1 MPSERAVREIPCVR
15 LASITTSP
23 RCPRLL
29 SVGIVVRTDRN
40 ELLFT
45 DGIATVRPQRLMLIS
60 LACFAAMFGLAWS
73 TPPVL
78 PDGTDA
84 AAKRL
89 AIFKV
94 PDGMKVELFAAE
106 PKLASPVAIGLD
118 ERNRVYV
125 AEEYR
130 FNLGTEENRTR
141 PFLLEDDLQ
150 IQTLDDRL
158 KMYEKYASKFEGGMD
173 WFRKVADQVRLVE
186 DTDGDGKGDRSTVF
200 APAFNGTL
208 DGLAAGVMAMDGDV
222 YFTCIP
228 NLWRLRDTDG
238 DGVADERQIVHTGF
252 GVNAGFL
259 GHDLHGL
266 CWGPDGKLYFSIG
279 DRGFHV
285 TTADGAVFHGP
296 RNGAVFRCFPDG
308 SEFEV
313 VCRGLRNPQEL
324 AFDQFGNLF
333 ADDNNCDKGDHSR
346 LVFCLDGSDSGWNMA
361 YQSIAEPYLTG
372 PWHAEKIWHLWNGD
386 LTGANGK
393 PMPDPVAASGERPA
407 WALPP
412 VGKLGA
418 GPSGFTYYPGTGLPA
433 KYDHHFFMCNYTGS
447 GGIDSFSL
455 KPRGAGFETTDEHD
469 FMKPISATDCEFGY
483 DGKLYVSDFVS
494 LIWNGGSAGGRIY
507 TVFDPRIIAEPSV
520 RQTAEIVRAGF
531 KQRTAAELIGL
542 LSQPDQRI
550 RQRSQFELASRGETS
565 LPLLKE
571 LMDSSKHR
579 LSRLHALWGLGQL
592 AGSRGGRG
600 LNDANLRAKACA
612 TISAY
617 LSDDDAEIR
626 AWSAR
631 ILGEQKYQPALVA
644 MTKLLTDQS
653 PRVKLF
659 ATLAMQAFPDEP
671 ISNELLALIR
681 DNNDVDPWLRHASV
695 MALSRKRLEGD
706 QLNTL
711 VNDKSPA
718 IRMAILL
725 AVRHGFK
732 RDSEWAGKDTAKVDT
747 KTINVTMQTLLRDEQ
762 LHIVTEA
769 ARVINDLPLEE
780 SFPALAMLSSALK
793 GSAAATVPEPLARRI
808 INANYR
814 LGAVENAR
822 RVLEVVTEPSLSPAI
837 RSEALRT
844 LIDWEQDGPRDRVT
858 GFWRLPPPYGFAK
871 PMVDRDP
878 QETARLKAFLTDNI
892 ATLLSGAGS
901 ELQPDVL
908 KLISRYELPT
918 DDNVFASWIAD
929 QTRSNA
935 TQAAAL
941 QLLAS
946 RRSPLAA
953 NAIGVAL
960 KSDRPIVRAEARD
973 ALAVIDPT
981 VGVGAL
987 RETLNSESAAN
998 VERQRALAMLGKLKN
1013 EAADAIL
1020 VDWMTRL
1027 NSDRVPDALQLDV
1040 LDAATTRGLPDLKA
1054 EADRFAGKLAEGD
1067 LIARHRVSLHGGD
1080 ADRGREVFLGH
1091 RTAQC
1096 VRCHKVGTNLTGG
1109 NAGPD
1114 LNLVATRH
1122 DRLSLLQSLV
1132 DPSAKI
1138 AKGFETVTLV
1148 MSNGQVY
1155 GGVIRSE
1162 TNDEI
1167 VLEKPDGAKVT
1178 VKVAD
1183 VEERSQPKSAMPE
1196 MNRNLS
1202 ARELRDLVEF
1212 LTNLK

>member
-1 MPSERAVREIPCVR
+1 MRCRTLIMICV
-15 LASITTSP
+15 AS
-23 RCPRLL
+23 
-29 SVGIVVRTDRN
+29 
-40 ELLFT
+40 
-45 DGIATVRPQRLMLIS
+45 
-60 LACFAAMFGLAWS
+60 FAAMMGLAMA

-89 AIFKV
+89 ATFKV
-94 PDGMKVELFAAE
+94 PEGMKVELFAAE

-141 PFLLEDDLQ
+141 PFLLDDDLQ

-158 KMYEKYASKFEGGMD
+158 KMYEKFASKFEGGMD
-173 WFRKVADQVRLVE
+173 WFRKVADQVRLLE
-186 DTDGDGKGDRSTVF
+186 DTDGDGKADRSTIF
-200 APAFNGTL
+200 APDFNGTL
-208 DGLAAGVMAMDGDV
+208 DGLAAGVMAIDGDV

-228 NLWRLRDTDG
+228 NLWRLRDTNG
-238 DGVADERQIVHTGF
+238 DGIADERQIIHTGF

-285 TTADGAVFHGP
+285 TTPDGRVFHGP

-333 ADDNNCDKGDHSR
+333 AADNNCDKGDHSR
-346 LVFCLDGSDSGWNMA
+346 LVYCLEGSESGWNMA

-372 PWHAEKIWHLWNGD
+372 PWHAEKMWHLWGGD
-386 LTGANGK
+386 MTGTNGK
-393 PMPDPVAASGERPA
+393 PTPDPAAVSGERPA

-433 KYDHHFFMCNYTGS
+433 KYDHHFFMCNYTGN
-447 GGIDSFSL
+447 GGIDSFSI
-455 KPRGAGFETTDEHD
+455 KPRGAGFETIDEHD

-507 TVFDPRIIAEPSV
+507 TVFDPQIVSEPSV
-520 RQTAEIVRAGF
+520 TQTAEIVRTGF
-531 KQRTAAELIGL
+531 TQRPSTELIGL
-542 LSQPDQRI
+542 LSHPDQRV
-550 RQRSQFELASRGETS
+550 RQRSQFELANRSAES
-565 LPLLKE
+565 LPFFKE
-571 LMDSSKHR
+571 LLASSKHR
-579 LSRLHALWGLGQL
+579 LARLHALWGMGQL
-592 AGSRGGRG
+592 AASRTHR
-600 LNDANLRAKACA
+600 NPNAADLRASANA
-612 TISAY
+612 TIATY
-617 LSDDDAEIR
+617 LSDDDVEIR

-631 ILGEQKYQPALVA
+631 LLADQKYQPAAVA
-644 MTKLLTDQS
+644 ITKLMADEN

-659 ATLAMQAFPDEP
+659 AALAMRAFPAEP
-671 ISNELLALIR
+671 VSNELLALIR
-681 DNNDVDPWLRHASV
+681 DNNDADPWLRHAGV
-695 MALSRKRLEGD
+695 MALSSKVQNTE
-706 QLNTL
+706 QLAVL
-711 VNDKSPA
+711 LNDKSPA
-718 IRMAILL
+718 IRMAALL
-725 AVRHGFK
+725 VVRHSFK
-732 RDSEWAGKDTAKVDT
+732 RDSEWSGKDAATVDVQA
-747 KTINVTMQTLLRDEQ
+747 INTTMQTLLRDEQ
-762 LHIVTEA
+762 LNIVTEA
-769 ARVINDLPLEE
+769 ARVINDLPLED
-780 SFPALAMLSSALK
+780 SFPALAALAPVLK
-793 GSAAATVPEPLARRI
+793 GPTAAAVPEALARRI

-814 LGAVENAR
+814 LGHAENAQ
-822 RVLEVVTEPSLSPAI
+822 RVLAMVTEPSLSLPI
-837 RSEALRT
+837 HREALQT
-844 LIDWEQDGPRDRVT
+844 LIDWEQVGPRDRVT
-858 GFWRLPPPYGFAK
+858 GFWRLPPPSGFAK
-871 PMVDRDP
+871 PLTGRDP
-878 QETARLKAFLTDNI
+878 QETAKLKAFLTENVAI
-892 ATLLSGAGS
+892 LLSGAGS

-918 DDNVFASWIAD
+918 DDTVFASWVAD
-929 QTRSNA
+929 KSRSVA

-953 NAIGVAL
+953 ETIKVAL
-960 KSDRPIVRAEARD
+960 QSDRPLVRAEARD
-973 ALAVIDPT
+973 ALGVIDPT
-981 VGVGAL
+981 AAVGTL
-987 RETLNSESAAN
+987 REVLNHESSAI
-998 VERQRALAMLGKLKN
+998 VERQRALATLARLKTD
-1013 EAADAIL
+1013 AADAIL
-1020 VDWMTRL
+1020 SDWVARL
-1027 NSDRVPDALQLDV
+1027 NGEQVADSLQLDV
-1040 LDAATTRGLPDLKA
+1040 LDAAATRGLPDLKA
-1054 EADRFAGKLAEGD
+1054 GADRYAGKLAEGD
-1067 LIARHRVSLHGGD
+1067 LLSRHRVSLHGGD
-1080 ADRGREVFLGH
+1080 ADRGREIFLGH
-1091 RTAQC
+1091 RLAQC

-1114 LNLVATRH
+1114 LNQVATRH

-1138 AKGFETVTLV
+1138 AKGFEAVTLV

-1162 TNDEI
+1162 ADGEI
-1167 VLEKPDGAKVT
+1167 VLEKPDGMKVT
-1178 VKVAD
+1178 LKVAD

-1196 MNRNLS
+1196 MNRSLS
-1202 ARELRDLVEF
+1202 SRELRDLVEF
-1212 LTNLK
+1212 LANLK